1 MSITPNPEMEVS
13 LDDEEAE
20 HLIARTDALI
30 HRHESFAAPSE
41 TDDLPVLTDVVDERI
56 EPYIGETSPIIL
68 EPVTPA
74 AELPETRAEPIFTL
88 LPGTVDQAERL
99 VALDTAISR
108 HIEEWVANEL
118 PQLVSREL
126 DDLAERLRDAA
137 AAHLRATLLPLV
149 SAEIADQLDS
159 PPDA

>member
-1 MSITPNPEMEVS
+1 MSTIQNPELEIS

-20 HLIARTDALI
+20 HLIERTDALI

-41 TDDLPVLTDVVDERI
+41 TDDLPVLTDVVDERL
-56 EPYIGETSPIIL
+56 EPFIL
-68 EPVTPA
+68 EPVSPA
-74 AELPETRAEPIFTL
+74 PEQAETRAEPVFTL
-88 LPGTVDQAERL
+88 LPGPVDQAERL

-108 HIEEWVANEL
+108 HIEDWVANEL

-126 DDLAERLRDAA
+126 DDLAERLRNTA

-159 PPDA
+159 TPDA

>member
-74 AELPETRAEPIFTL
+74 AELPETRAEPHL
-88 LPGTVDQAERL
+88 YA
-99 VALDTAISR
+99 ASR
-108 HIEEWVANEL
+108 HGRPGRA
-118 PQLVSREL
+118 PRRPRHGDQP
-126 DDLAERLRDAA
+126 
-137 AAHLRATLLPLV
+137 AHRGMGR
-149 SAEIADQLDS
+149 Q
-159 PPDA
+159 

>member
-1 MSITPNPEMEVS
+1 MSTIPNPELEIS

-20 HLIARTDALI
+20 HLIERTDALI
-30 HRHESFAAPSE
+30 HRHESFAATSE
-41 TDDLPVLTDVVDERI
+41 TDDLPVLTDVVDDRL
-56 EPYIGETSPIIL
+56 EPFIGETAPIIL
-68 EPVTPA
+68 EPVSPEPEQA
-74 AELPETRAEPIFTL
+74 ETRAEPVFTL
-88 LPGTVDQAERL
+88 LPGPVDQAERL

-108 HIEEWVANEL
+108 HIEDWVANEL

-126 DDLAERLRDAA
+126 DDLAERLRSTA

-159 PPDA
+159 TPDA